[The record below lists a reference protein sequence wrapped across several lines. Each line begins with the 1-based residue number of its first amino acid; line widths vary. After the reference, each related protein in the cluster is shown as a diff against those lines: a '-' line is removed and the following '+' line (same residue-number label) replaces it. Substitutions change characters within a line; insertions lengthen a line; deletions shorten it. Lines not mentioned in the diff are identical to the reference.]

1 MSGLKAAKDLK
12 DLRAHFATI
21 HSTVAGDTRF
31 SAQAILFLSERL
43 SRIESLLEEQLKLA
57 RQAETKAKAKRPLT
71 EWQRF
76 FGAGMK
82 AGKTPA
88 EIGAEWRGKR
98 A

>member
-1 MSGLKAAKDLK
+1 VSKLTRAKDLLQ
-12 DLRAHFATI
+12 LRDQFETI
-21 HSTVAGDTRF
+21 RSTVAGDTRF

-76 FGAGMK
+76 FAAGMK

-88 EIGAEWRGKR
+88 EIGAEWRGR

>member
-1 MSGLKAAKDLK
+1 MSKLTRAKDLLQ
-12 DLRAHFATI
+12 LRDQFETI
-21 HSTVAGDTRF
+21 RSTVAGDTRF

-57 RQAETKAKAKRPLT
+57 RQAKTKVKRRPT

-76 FGAGMK
+76 FAAGMK

-88 EIGAEWRGKR
+88 AIGAEWRDSR
-98 A
+98 